1 MVHQTIPTRI
11 NPASKASSSNSV
23 MMNAFSHGWRGRLTA
38 AAIVGMLSACAL
50 GPSVQIPAAL
60 PPAAERPAA
69 SAPAAAPQVQGQAE
83 RLAPAASNAPIAQV
97 RRPPVAQPQSRW
109 VAQDW
114 SQLPGW
120 QSDDLQAAWPAWQRS
135 CERPHPDWV
144 RACQQLRQLGPGSSE
159 ALRAWIEQHLQPW
172 RVERED
178 GQGEGLLTAY
188 FEPVLPASRL
198 PRQGQE
204 VPLHALP
211 PGLPRGTPWFS
222 RAELDRDPQGMRAL
236 RGLEIAYLSDPL
248 DALILQIQGSGLLQV
263 REPDGR
269 ERLVRLAYAGHNGH
283 PYRSVGRW
291 LLDQGLV
298 RDASWPGIKDWAA
311 RHPQRLSALLH
322 SNPRVVFFREEA
334 LPEGLEPTQL
344 PGPRGAQGVPL
355 SAGRSIA
362 IDPTAMPYGSP
373 VWLVSPGP
381 SQALARLVVAQDTGS
396 AIIGAVRADY
406 FVGAGAAA
414 GDLAGRLKQPLQM
427 WVLWPR

>member
-23 MMNAFSHGWRGRLTA
+23 MMNAFSHGWRGRLAA

-50 GPSVQIPAAL
+50 GPSVQIPA
-60 PPAAERPAA
+60 PDTPAAPVASPAA
-69 SAPAAAPQVQGQAE
+69 SPAPAPVD
-83 RLAPAASNAPIAQV
+83 LAPAAPASGAQ

-120 QSDDLQAAWPAWQRS
+120 QDDELLAAWPAWQRS
-135 CERPHPDWV
+135 CERPHPDWR
-144 RACQQLRQLGPGSSE
+144 RACQQLRQLGPQGPDSS
-159 ALRAWIEQHLQPW
+159 ATLRAWIERHLQAW

-178 GQGEGLLTAY
+178 GQAEGLLTAY
-188 FEPVLPASRL
+188 FEPLFKASRL
-198 PRQGQE
+198 PRQGQD

-211 PGLPRGTPWFS
+211 PELPRGTPWFS

-334 LPEGLEPTQL
+334 LPEGVEPTQL